1 MTGALTGSVRP
12 PHDAT
17 VTTEPIAGFHLV
29 RHPLADLKVSALRD
43 QATPV
48 PEFRRQLQELSQ
60 LVAYEALRDF
70 EVLPVTVQTPLGEAV
85 GARPARPLVLV
96 PVLRAGLAMA
106 DGILRMF
113 PTAAVGHIGMFR
125 DEETLEPVHYYFR
138 LPPGAP
144 GAHVLL
150 LDPMLATG
158 NSLAAAADLL
168 KKEGIARMTCA
179 CIIASRQGVERLRAA
194 HPALPIF
201 GAALDEAL
209 DARGNI
215 TPGLGDAGDRIFG
228 T

>member
-1 MTGALTGSVRP
+1 MTSKP
-12 PHDAT
+12 FP
-17 VTTEPIAGFHLV
+17 GFHLV

-43 QATPV
+43 KTTP
-48 PEFRRQLQELSQ
+48 PPDFRRLLQELSQ

-70 EVLPVTVQTPLGEAV
+70 EVLPQKVQTPLGEAP
-85 GARPARPLVLV
+85 GARAARPLVLM

-106 DGILRMF
+106 DGILRIF
-113 PTAAVGHIGMFR
+113 PSAAVGHIGMFR
-125 DEETLEPVHYYFR
+125 NEETLEPVSYYFR
-138 LPPGAP
+138 LPPGAA

-158 NSLAAAADLL
+158 NSLAAAAERL
-168 KKEGIARMTCA
+168 KKEGIPRMTCA
-179 CIIASRQGVERLRAA
+179 CIVASRPGVERLRAA
-194 HPALPIF
+194 QPDMPIF

-209 DARGNI
+209 DSRGYI

>member
-1 MTGALTGSVRP
+1 MT
-12 PHDAT
+12 DQ
-17 VTTEPIAGFHLV
+17 PIPGFYLV
-29 RHPLADLKVSALRD
+29 RHPIADLKVSALRD
-43 QATPV
+43 RGTPA
-48 PEFRRQLQELSQ
+48 PEFRRLLQELSQ

-70 EVLPVTVQTPLGEAV
+70 ETVPTTVQTPLGRAA
-85 GARPARPLVLV
+85 GAKPGRPLVLV

-125 DEETLEPVHYYFR
+125 NEETLEPVSYYFR
-138 LPPGAP
+138 LPPGAA

-158 NSLAAAADLL
+158 NSLAAAADRL
-168 KKEGIARMTCA
+168 KEAGIPRLTCA
-179 CIIASRQGVERLRAA
+179 CIVASRPGVERLRAA
-194 HPALPIF
+194 QPDMPIY
-201 GAALDEAL
+201 GAALDDAL
-209 DARGNI
+209 DERGYI

>member
-1 MTGALTGSVRP
+1 MTEQPVP
-12 PHDAT
+12 
-17 VTTEPIAGFHLV
+17 GFFLV

-43 QATPV
+43 RNTPP
-48 PEFRRQLQELSQ
+48 PEFRRLLQELSQ

-70 EVLPVTVQTPLGEAV
+70 KVVPHTVQTPLSEAR
-85 GARPARPLVLV
+85 GARAARPLVLM
-96 PVLRAGLAMA
+96 PVLRAGLAMS

-113 PTAAVGHIGMFR
+113 PSAAVGHIGLFR
-125 DEETLEPVHYYFR
+125 NEETLEPVSYYFR
-138 LPPGAP
+138 LPPGAA

-158 NSLAAAADLL
+158 NSLAAAADRL
-168 KKEGIARMTCA
+168 KKEGIPKLTCA
-179 CIIASRQGVERLRAA
+179 CIIASRPGVERLRTA
-194 HPALPIF
+194 HPDMPIY

-209 DARGNI
+209 DGRGDI

>member
-1 MTGALTGSVRP
+1 MT
-12 PHDAT
+12 DQ
-17 VTTEPIAGFHLV
+17 PIPGFYLV
-29 RHPLADLKVSALRD
+29 RHPIAELKVSALRD
-43 QATPV
+43 HGTPA
-48 PEFRRQLQELSQ
+48 PEFRRLLQELSQ

-70 EVLPVTVQTPLGEAV
+70 ETVPTTVQTPLGRAA
-85 GARPARPLVLV
+85 GAKAARPLVLV

-125 DEETLEPVHYYFR
+125 NEETLEPVSYYFR
-138 LPPGAP
+138 LPPDAA

-158 NSLAAAADLL
+158 NSLAAAADRL
-168 KKEGIARMTCA
+168 KEAGIPRLTCA
-179 CIIASRQGVERLRAA
+179 CIVASRPGVERLRAA
-194 HPALPIF
+194 QPDMPIY
-201 GAALDEAL
+201 GAALDDAL
-209 DARGNI
+209 DERGYI